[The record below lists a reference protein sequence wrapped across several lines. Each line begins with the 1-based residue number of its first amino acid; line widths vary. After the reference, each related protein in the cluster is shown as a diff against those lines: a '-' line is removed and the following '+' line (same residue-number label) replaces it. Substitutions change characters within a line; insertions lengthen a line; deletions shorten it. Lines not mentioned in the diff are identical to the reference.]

1 MGARLHRRDE
11 DRAMTAMRIRTARR
25 RNCLAFSF
33 VLVALAAACGWQVT
47 LAQTVAHDGRHT
59 LESAQ
64 GSQPP
69 PDLSF
74 RHVTT
79 EHGLSQDHVVAI
91 LQDHLG
97 FMWFATGEGLN
108 RYDGNSFRVFK
119 NDPSDPGSLSHNF
132 IRDVFED
139 AQGYLWVAA
148 YPVINKFD
156 PRTERSTRY
165 RHDPKN
171 PNSFSDDSVES
182 ITSDR
187 RGHLWFATA
196 NTGLDRFDP
205 ATETFTNYRND
216 SDGRFVG
223 RVRRV
228 IEDRRGEIWFVA
240 DRGLFHL
247 NPQTRQITR
256 PPGMIK
262 GFGAIYLY
270 EDGAGDFW
278 MLASSPTVGL
288 VKYQRQAERVV
299 EYPLAAG
306 ATILDSSTLLDDGG
320 QGFWVPSS
328 AGLFYFDR
336 RTERFTRH
344 FRHDDADSTSLS
356 DNGAVSI
363 YRDRSGLL
371 WVATA
376 NGGLNVIDLSQRQF
390 RNYTARSAGR
400 DRLSPGKVTA
410 IHEDSDGLWLGFF
423 PRALDRLDRKTG
435 RITHYVPGASGSH
448 SLAKGSELNGILKDA
463 RGRLWVGGLGAG
475 LDRFDERSGQFKHY
489 AHDPGDPHSLMTDEV
504 ICIYEDRSGQL
515 WVGQFGGVSRF
526 DPATDRFTNY
536 RPGPDEAAS
545 LAYSVSAIHRDRSGT
560 LWVGT
565 WGGILSRFDEQT
577 NTFVHYT
584 VDRDD
589 PRKLQGGSIGAIHED
604 SNGTLWLAA
613 GLGLYRFDR
622 KNEVFTRYT
631 ESDGLPNNDLMA
643 ILEDTAGRLWI
654 SSKKG
659 ISRFDPQTKRFKN
672 YDVSDGLQGNDFA
685 RSCYQRGRT
694 GELFFCGNGGVTA
707 FFPEDIRGNPFV
719 PPVVLTSFKIADKP
733 VPIGAESVLKKAIPY
748 AESLTLSYW
757 ENFIS
762 FEFAALS
769 YANSRKNRYRYR
781 LEGSALDWNEVD
793 STQRLVM
800 YTNLDH
806 GRYVFRVQGSNSD
819 GVWNEAGVSLPIVIT
834 PPWYKTNLFRAFSV
848 GLFLALMWV
857 AYHARMRQVQHAF
870 EMTIEARVGERTR
883 IARELHD
890 TLLQSF
896 HGLLLRFQTAS
907 YLLPDRPAE
916 AKERL
921 DGAIAHAARAIT
933 EGRDA
938 VQGLR
943 ASPVEGNDL
952 AVAIRTLGDELATDA
967 SANPPPV
974 FRVGVEGQ
982 PRDLHPILRDEIY
995 KIAAEALRNAFRHA
1009 QGRRVEVEIRY
1020 DDDEFRLRVRDDG
1033 KGIDSEVLAARGIE
1047 GHFGLRGMPE
1057 RAAVIGGNLTV
1068 WSEVGAGT
1076 EVELRLPAGT
1086 VYATSAR
1093 RSWWSRRFAAKAPA
1107 DVERGTS

>member
-1 MGARLHRRDE
+1 
-11 DRAMTAMRIRTARR
+11 MTAARIRTARR
-25 RNCLAFSF
+25 LNCLAFPI
-33 VLVALAAACGWQVT
+33 VLIVLAAAGGWQRA
-47 LAQTVAHDGRHT
+47 LAQTVVPGDRRT
-59 LESAQ
+59 IEPAQ
-64 GSQPP
+64 GSHPS

-74 RHVTT
+74 RHLTT
-79 EHGLSQDHVVAI
+79 EDGLSQDHVVAI
-91 LQDHLG
+91 LQDRRG

-108 RYDGNSFRVFK
+108 RYDGNSFLVYK
-119 NDPSDPGSLSHNF
+119 NDPNDPGSLSHNF

-148 YPVINKFD
+148 YPAINKFD

-165 RHDPKN
+165 RHDPNN
-171 PNSFSDDSVES
+171 PKSFSDDSVES
-182 ITSDR
+182 ITSDS

-196 NTGLDRFDP
+196 NTGLDKFDP

-240 DRGLFHL
+240 DRGFFHL
-247 NPQTRQITR
+247 NPQTGQIAR
-256 PPGMIK
+256 PPGISK
-262 GFGAIYLY
+262 GFAAIYLY

-278 MLASSPTVGL
+278 MLASAPNVGL
-288 VKYQRQAERVV
+288 VKYQRQSERVV

-320 QGFWVPSS
+320 TGFWVPSS
-328 AGLFYFDR
+328 VGLFYFDR
-336 RTERFTRH
+336 GTERYTRH
-344 FRHDDADSTSLS
+344 FRHDDADPTSLS
-356 DNGAVSI
+356 DNGVVSV

-376 NGGLNVIDLSQRQF
+376 NGGLNLIDLRQRQF
-390 RNYTARSAGR
+390 RNYTRRSTGP
-400 DRLSPGKVTA
+400 DRLSPGRVTA
-410 IHEDSDGLWLGFF
+410 IHEDSDGVLWLGFF

-435 RITHYVPGASGSH
+435 RITHFVPGTNGSN
-448 SLAKGSELNGILKDA
+448 SLARGSELNSILKDE
-463 RGRLWVGGLGAG
+463 RGHLWVGGLGAG

-489 AHDPGDPHSLMTDEV
+489 AHNPGDPHSLMTDDV
-504 ICIYEDRSGQL
+504 ICIYGDRSGQL

-536 RPGPDEAAS
+536 RPGPDESAS

-565 WGGILSRFDEQT
+565 WGGILSRFDEKT
-577 NTFVHYT
+577 NTFVHHT

-604 SNGTLWLAA
+604 SQGTLWLAA

-622 KNEVFTRYT
+622 KHEVFARYT
-631 ESDGLPNNDLMA
+631 ESDGLPNNDLMG

-659 ISRFDPQTKRFKN
+659 ISRFDPLTGAFKN
-672 YDVSDGLQGNDFA
+672 YDVSDGVRGNDFS
-685 RSCYQRGRT
+685 RSCYQRGRN
-694 GELFFCGNGGVTA
+694 GEMFFCGNEGITA
-707 FFPEDIRGNPFV
+707 FVPEEIHDNPYV
-719 PPVVLTSFKIADKP
+719 PPVVLTSFTIFNAP
-733 VPIGAESVLKKAIPY
+733 VLIGADSGLERAIPY
-748 AESLTLSYW
+748 AESLTLSY
-757 ENFIS
+757 ESNVFS
-762 FEFAALS
+762 LEFAALS
-769 YANSRKNRYRYR
+769 YANSHKNRYRYR
-781 LEGSALDWNEVD
+781 LEGFPPGWNEVD
-793 STQRLVM
+793 SKHRVAT
-800 YTNLDH
+800 YTNLDPGH
-806 GRYVFRVQGSNSD
+806 YVFRVQGSNSD
-819 GVWNEAGVSLPIVIT
+819 GVWNEEGVSLPIVIT
-834 PPWYKTNLFRAFSV
+834 PPWWRTTTFRAGTV
-848 GLFLALMWV
+848 ALLLALLWA
-857 AYHARMRQVQHAF
+857 AYQYRIRQVQHAF
-870 EMTIEARVGERTR
+870 EATLEARVGERTR

-907 YLLPDRPAE
+907 YLLSERPAE
-916 AKERL
+916 GRETLDSAIQQAAK
-921 DGAIAHAARAIT
+921 AIT

-943 ASPVEGNDL
+943 ASTVERNDL
-952 AVAIRTLGDELATDA
+952 AVAIRALGDELATDA
-967 SANPPPV
+967 SACPPPA

-982 PRDLHPILRDEIY
+982 PRDLHPIVRDEVY

-1009 QGRRVEVEIRY
+1009 QAGRVEVEIRY

-1033 KGIDSEVLAARGIE
+1033 KGIDKAVLAAQGVE
-1047 GHFGLRGMPE
+1047 GHYGLRGMPE
-1057 RAAVIGGNLTV
+1057 RAALIGGKLAV
-1068 WSEVGAGT
+1068 WSEAGAGT

-1093 RSWWSRRFAAKAPA
+1093 RSWLSRLFASKTPA
-1107 DVERGTS
+1107 